1 MRKIQQAQLR
11 GKKVIVRCDF
21 NVPIQN
27 GKITEDFKIKESLP
41 TIEFLIKNKAARIVL
56 LAHLG
61 QPDKKDSGFSLEPVA
76 VQLSKLL
83 RLKKPKKTKLVGL
96 VAFQLN
102 SDIFLME
109 NVRFQKE
116 ERNNNSGL
124 AKKWASLGQVF
135 IFNGFASAH
144 RDESSITGIA
154 KILPSFAGFLV
165 QKEVDKLTG
174 LLKNPQKPFVL
185 ILGGKKTEDKL
196 PVIKNLFGKINTFIV
211 AGETANTFLAA
222 KEISIGKSLYEQNL
236 VGESVKIM
244 KMLLDDPDK
253 DIFIPQDMVVSETK
267 DKPENARTVLRS
279 EVAEDDFI
287 VDIGPKTVKIIE
299 PKIKTAKT
307 IFWNGNLGVT
317 EVEEFSKGSKE
328 VAKIIT
334 QSNAES
340 VLAGGNTVA
349 AVDSF
354 GLLDKFSFVSTGGGA
369 ALEFLA
375 GKRLTALEAL
385 EGSED

>member
-1 MRKIQQAQLR
+1 MKKIQQAQLK
-11 GKKVIVRCDF
+11 GKKVIIRCDF

-27 GKITEDFKIKESLP
+27 NKIVEDFKIKESLP
-41 TIEFLIKNKAARIVL
+41 TIEFLIKNKASRIVL

-61 QPDKKDSGFSLEPVA
+61 QPDRKDSGFSLESVA
-76 VQLSKLL
+76 VQLAKLL
-83 RLKKPKKTKLVGL
+83 KSEKPKKTKLQGL
-96 VAFQLN
+96 VAFQLS

-109 NVRFQKE
+109 NVRFQEE
-116 ERNNNSGL
+116 ERDNNSGL

-135 IFNGFASAH
+135 IFDGFASAH
-144 RDESSITGIA
+144 RDEASTTGIA

-165 QKEVDKLTG
+165 QKEVAKLTQ
-174 LLKNPQKPFVL
+174 LLLNPEKPFVL
-185 ILGGKKTEDKL
+185 ILGGKKTKDKL
-196 PVIKNLFGKINTFIV
+196 PVIKNLFGKIDTFVV

-222 KEISIGKSLYEQNL
+222 KDIPIGKSPYEQNL

-244 KMLLDDPDK
+244 KMLLDDPQK
-253 DIFIPQDMVVSETK
+253 DVFIPQDVMVSKAK
-267 DKPENARTVLRS
+267 DKPKKARTVLRS
-279 EVAEDDFI
+279 EIAKDDFI
-287 VDIGPKTVKIIE
+287 VDIGPRTVKMIE
-299 PKIKTAKT
+299 PKIAGAKT

-334 QSNAES
+334 QSKAES

-375 GKRLTALEAL
+375 GKRLPALEAL
-385 EGSED
+385 EG

>member
-1 MRKIQQAQLR
+1 MRKIQQAKVK

-27 GKITEDFKIKESLP
+27 NKISEDFKIKESLP

-61 QPDKKDSGFSLEPVA
+61 QPDHQNSGFSLEPIA
-76 VQLSKLL
+76 VQLAKLL
-83 RLKKPKKTKLVGL
+83 KFKTPKKIKLQGL
-96 VAFQLN
+96 VAFQPN

-116 ERNNNSGL
+116 ERDNNNKL
-124 AKKWASLGQVF
+124 AKKWAGLGQVF
-135 IFNGFASAH
+135 IFDGFASAH
-144 RDESSITGIA
+144 RDEASTAGIA
-154 KILPSFAGFLV
+154 KILPSYAGFLV
-165 QKEVDKLTG
+165 QKEVAKLTQ
-174 LLKNPQKPFVL
+174 LLLNPQKPFVL

-196 PVIKNLFGKINTFIV
+196 PVIKNLFGKIDTFVV

-222 KEISIGKSLYEQNL
+222 KDIPIGKSPYAQDL
-236 VGESVKIM
+236 VGESIKIT
-244 KMLLDDPDK
+244 KMLLDEPSK
-253 DIFIPQDMVVSETK
+253 DIFIPQDVVVSKAK
-267 DKPENARTVLRS
+267 DKPENARVVLRS
-279 EVAEDDFI
+279 EVGKDDFI
-287 VDIGPKTVKIIE
+287 VDIGPKTVKMIE
-299 PKIKTAKT
+299 PRITGAKT

-317 EVEEFSKGSKE
+317 EVEEFAKGSKA
-328 VAKIIT
+328 VAKIIAKGD
-334 QSNAES
+334 AES

-375 GKRLTALEAL
+375 GKRLPALEAL
-385 EGSED
+385 EE